1 MKLLLTV
8 LAAAMVT
15 GCKVD
20 VKTDLPSL
28 PLKGTWR
35 LVSATLV
42 ENNTPTTTDYTTGK
56 KFIKIINDTHFSFL
70 LHDLNKGA
78 DSTALYSS
86 GGGSYTL
93 KDSTY
98 TEHLEF
104 CSDRAWEQHD
114 FTFTITIHNDTL
126 VQKGIE
132 KIEGTN
138 INRMNIETYVREK
151 PANDR

>member
-1 MKLLLTV
+1 MKMILFLTLIVLLV
-8 LAAAMVT
+8 AA
-15 GCKVD
+15 CK
-20 VKTDLPSL
+20 TEQGSL

-35 LVSATLV
+35 LLTATV
-42 ENNTPTTTDYTTGK
+42 TENNQSTVTDYTKGK
-56 KFIKIINDTHFSFL
+56 KFIKIIADTHFAFM

-78 DSTALYSS
+78 DSTALFSA

-104 CSDRAWEQHD
+104 CSAREWEKND
-114 FTFTITIHNDTL
+114 FSFTVTIHNDTL

-132 KIEGTN
+132 KVEGTN
-138 INRMNIETYVREK
+138 INRYNTETYVREK
-151 PANDR
+151 LP